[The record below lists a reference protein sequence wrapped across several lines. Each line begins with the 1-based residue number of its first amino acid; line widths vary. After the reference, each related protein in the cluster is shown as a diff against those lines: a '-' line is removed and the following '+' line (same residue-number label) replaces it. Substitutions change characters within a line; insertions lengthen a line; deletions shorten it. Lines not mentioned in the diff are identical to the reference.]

1 MKINR
6 KVFYDYVR
14 QRVFGG
20 HMSQKQV
27 DHVSAILDA
36 WERGYSSSDYRWLA
50 YALATAYHETDR
62 FRQLRERGGRSYF
75 NRYEPGTRIGKRLGN
90 TLKGDGYRFRGAGYS
105 MLTGRRN
112 FRLLG
117 RMIGVD
123 LVANPEAALD
133 TNNAARILLEGMK
146 RGVFTGKKFS
156 DYIHPGGKA
165 DYVRARRIINGN
177 DRAGLIAGYARK
189 FATALRMAMKED
201 HPPVV
206 YAASLTP
213 PEGEEMKPASD
224 PSPAKKPVTKSTSVG
239 NGIAGLS
246 AVAAAFSGFADWK
259 IAAIVAGGAA
269 IVIITLL
276 ILRFKRG
283 DLEWRLL

>member
-1 MKINR
+1 MDRKIFFDKIRNSL
-6 KVFYDYVR
+6 FH
-14 QRVFGG
+14 GS
-20 HMSQKQV
+20 MSQKQV
-27 DHVSAILDA
+27 DGMSSILDE
-36 WERGYSSSDYRWLA
+36 WDLGYSGDDHRWLA
-50 YALATAYHETDR
+50 YALATTYHETAHTM
-62 FRQLRERGGRSYF
+62 QPIHELGKRSYF
-75 NRYEPGTRIGKRLGN
+75 NKYEHGTRIGKRLGN
-90 TLKGDGYRFRGAGYS
+90 TIKGDGYRFRGRGFVQ
-105 MLTGRRN
+105 LTGRRN
-112 FRLLG
+112 YRVAG

-146 RGVFTGKKFS
+146 RGIFTGKKFS
-156 DYIHPGGKA
+156 DYIHPGGRA

-189 FATALRMAMKED
+189 FATALRMAMKVE

-224 PSPAKKPVTKSTSVG
+224 PAPTKKPVTKSTSVG

-259 IAAIVAGGAA
+259 IAAIVAGAAA
-269 IVIITLL
+269 IVIVTLL

-283 DLEWRLL
+283 DLEWRLM

>member
-1 MKINR
+1 MNR
-6 KVFYDYVR
+6 KTFFDKIR
-14 QRVFGG
+14 KSLFHGSI
-20 HMSQKQV
+20 SQEQV
-27 DHVSAILDA
+27 DHISSILDA
-36 WERGYSSSDYRWLA
+36 WDRGYSADDPRWLA

-75 NRYEPGTRIGKRLGN
+75 NKYEPGTRIGKRLWN
-90 TLKGDGYRFRGAGYS
+90 TLKGDGWRFRGAGYS

-117 RMIGVD
+117 HMIGVD
-123 LVANPEAALD
+123 LVANPEAALEPR
-133 TNNAARILLEGMK
+133 NAARILLDGMK

-189 FATALRMAMKED
+189 FATAIRAAMKEERP
-201 HPPVV
+201 HV
-206 YAASLTP
+206 ASLTP
-213 PEGEEMKPASD
+213 PEGEEMKPAPD
-224 PSPAKKPVTKSTSVG
+224 PEPAKKPVTRSTSVG
-239 NGIAGLS
+239 NGVAGLS
-246 AVAAAFSGFADWK
+246 AAVVAAFNGFADWK

-269 IVIITLL
+269 IVIVTLL